1 MQCFTYDF
9 NRLYE
14 SREKITA
21 LSKDYRLTQ
30 YSTGIFDENLLSL
43 SQKIF

>member
-9 NRLYE
+9 NRLYKR
-14 SREKITA
+14 REKITA

-30 YSTGIFDENLLSL
+30 NLTGIFDENLLSL

>member
-9 NRLYE
+9 NRLYKR
-14 SREKITA
+14 REKITA

-30 YSTGIFDENLLSL
+30 YWTGIFDENLLSL

>member
-9 NRLYE
+9 NRLYKR
-14 SREKITA
+14 REKITA

-30 YSTGIFDENLLSL
+30 CLTGIFDQNLLSL